1 MDKSLL
7 KPESCYSEV
16 GNCHFDSQNHR
27 RKVQSVIL
35 EQFGSFSRIH
45 LNSTCCRFAAN
56 DLLISVLNSLQCLTG
71 IFFTFTGIPPSIAG
85 E

>member
-7 KPESCYSEV
+7 KHESCYSEV
-16 GNCHFDSQNHR
+16 GNCHFDSQKHR

-35 EQFGSFSRIH
+35 EQFRSCSKIH
-45 LNSTCCRFAAN
+45 LNSPCYRFAAN

-71 IFFTFTGIPPSIAG
+71 IFFTFTRIPPFIAG